1 MIQQGRYYM
10 ASINRIANII
20 YPEFYQTPYIF
31 AYYKLNS
38 ELKAMIEESGY
49 KNEFI
54 KKYNKSLRFL
64 ENLKQNC
71 INQRK
76 LFEKLTECKDLYSIM
91 IFGNKNIRILFTFL
105 DIKARKNAI
114 LLYSFEEKDDK
125 NNSNYGY
132 TKAIDIATDRIRE
145 IKEFLCNQ

>member
-1 MIQQGRYYM
+1 M
-10 ASINRIANII
+10 ANINRIANII
-20 YPEFYQTPYIF
+20 YPEFYETQYIF
-31 AYYKLNS
+31 VYYKLNN
-38 ELKAMIEESGY
+38 ELKAIIEESGY
-49 KNEFI
+49 KNEFV

-71 INQRK
+71 IHQRK

-91 IFGNKNIRILFTFL
+91 LFGKKNIRVLFTFM
-105 DIKARKNAI
+105 DVKTQKNTI

-132 TKAIDIATDRIRE
+132 IKAIEIANDRIIE
-145 IKEFLCNQ
+145 IKDYLDNQ

>member
-1 MIQQGRYYM
+1 M
-10 ASINRIANII
+10 ASINKVVNII
-20 YPEFYQTPYIF
+20 YPEFYQTQYIY
-31 AYYKLNS
+31 AYYKFND

-54 KKYNKSLRFL
+54 KKYRKSLRFL

-71 INQRK
+71 IYQRK

-91 IFGNKNIRILFTFL
+91 LFGKKNIRILFTFM
-105 DIKARKNAI
+105 DVKTRKNAI
-114 LLYSFEEKDDK
+114 LLYSFEEKDDN

-132 TKAIDIATDRIRE
+132 TKAMEIANARIKE
-145 IKEFLCNQ
+145 IKDYLVVNKEGK